1 VLPKRDWY
9 LLWADL
15 TESSTTEK
23 LDAAG
28 KMAEINAKN
37 RGAGEPVTFTADEI
51 RETAGWDEIE
61 QEAIPKRK
69 KTDEE
74 DEQSD

>member
-1 VLPKRDWY
+1 MDWY

-37 RGAGEPVTFTADEI
+37 RGAGEPVTFTANEI
-51 RETAGWDEIE
+51 RETAGWDEM
-61 QEAIPKRK
+61 QEEEIPRRDPSADEN
-69 KTDEE
+69 TDRDQSE
-74 DEQSD
+74 D